1 MSAITSIGVSGFLGL
16 VAAVAA
22 TALVALGTVV
32 KPKEAPYPGL
42 ADDAVEHQTATVT
55 ISDSST
61 TGTVT
66 ITFEAGFTSAPT
78 VTVGKEITNLSGSS
92 STGAVTASEITS
104 KSASSV
110 DVEVT
115 LDTAPGSGESTDVTV
130 NAVAMGA

>member
-1 MSAITSIGVSGFLGL
+1 MSAITSIGVSGFIGL

-32 KPKEAPYPGL
+32 KPTEAPYPGL

-78 VTVGKEITNLSGSS
+78 VGVGKRISSKSGSS
-92 STGAVTASEITS
+92 STTGITSDEITS
-104 KSASSV
+104 VSASSV

-115 LDTAPGSGESTDVTV
+115 LDTAPGSGESTTV
-130 NAVAMGA
+130 EVGATAMGD